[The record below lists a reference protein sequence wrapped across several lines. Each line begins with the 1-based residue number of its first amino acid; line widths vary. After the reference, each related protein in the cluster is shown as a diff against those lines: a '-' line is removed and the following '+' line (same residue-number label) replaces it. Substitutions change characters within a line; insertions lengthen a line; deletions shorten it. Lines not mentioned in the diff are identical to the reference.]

1 MGAKTFS
8 ESGRSSIERLT
19 PLGRRLQMTVDY
31 LNPPEGLVLVMTA
44 LIVGAGAGL
53 AAVLFIWLLAQWG
66 KLTQFAQAG
75 LGQSIGLVLVMGL
88 VGLGVGYVANYWA
101 DEVKGGGIPEVI
113 EAVALRNGRI
123 RPRVILAKMLAS
135 SLTIGVGGSAGRE
148 GPIAQIGSAFGSTV
162 GQLLHFSSERTRTL
176 VACGAAAGVAASFN
190 APIAGS
196 LFALEIILDRFT
208 TRYFSLVVISSV
220 TADIVARIM
229 LGDKPAFI
237 VPAYPFQPGELPIYI
252 MLGILAGPV
261 AVLFIRLIA
270 LVGKFFA
277 WLPVYPVF
285 EASLGMM
292 VTAGIGLLLPN
303 REALGSGLEFI
314 GQTIAGD
321 FSLSLK
327 VMAALIILKL
337 LATGFTLG
345 PGNSGGFFAPS
356 LFVGAILGGIVG
368 SIAHSLWPDVAV
380 NPGAYAIVG
389 MAAVFSGAARA
400 PITAVLIVFEMSN
413 DYKLILP
420 LMLATVLATLLAEHL
435 FSESM
440 YTIKL
445 KQKGIGLQRGG
456 DQDLMQELLVSE
468 AMTAHPLVVQ
478 CDMPLSDL
486 GALLQQNHSHR
497 FPVVDDG
504 LRLVGIVSIRD
515 YETAVAQAAVNRLT
529 VQDIAT
535 MGREMLIAYEEES
548 LSHAIQRMA
557 THNITNMP
565 VVKRESPEQITGVI
579 RRRDVIK
586 AYKIA
591 LARRVRGQTDFCP
604 PPARRTDEMRFVEIE
619 ITPDCCSAHK
629 TVAELAPTLPYD
641 CVVVSIRR
649 QGSLLIPHGDTTLQP
664 GDLTNVFVRRADEAK
679 LRRCLLGEEK
689 KAARRRPRGLRR
701 DVL

>member
-1 MGAKTFS
+1 
-8 ESGRSSIERLT
+8 
-19 PLGRRLQMTVDY
+19 
-31 LNPPEGLVLVMTA
+31 MTA

-53 AAVLFIWLLAQWG
+53 AAVLFIWLLGQWG
-66 KLTQFAQAG
+66 KLTHLAQAG
-75 LGQSIGLVLVMGL
+75 FGESIGLVLVMGL
-88 VGLGVGYVANYWA
+88 IGLGVGYVATHWA
-101 DEVKGGGIPEVI
+101 AEVKGGGIPEVI

-148 GPIAQIGSAFGSTV
+148 GPIAQIGSAFGSTI
-162 GQLLHFSSERTRTL
+162 GQLLHFSSGRTRTL
-176 VACGAAAGVAASFN
+176 VACGAAAGVSASFN
-190 APIAGS
+190 APIAGA
-196 LFALEIILDRFT
+196 LFALEVILDRFT
-208 TRYFSLVVISSV
+208 TRYFSMVVISSV
-220 TADIVARIM
+220 TADVVARIM
-229 LGDKPAFI
+229 LGDRPAFL

-252 MLGILAGPV
+252 LLGILAGLV

-270 LVGKFFA
+270 LVEKFFA

-292 VTAGIGLLLPN
+292 VTAGIGLLLP
-303 REALGSGLEFI
+303 ETLGSGLEFI
-314 GQTIAGD
+314 GRTIAGD

-327 VMAALIILKL
+327 VLAILIILKL

-345 PGNSGGFFAPS
+345 SGNSGGFFAPS

-368 SIAHSLWPDVAV
+368 SVANNLWPEMAA

-445 KQKGIGLQRGG
+445 KQKGIGLQRGR

-468 AMTAHPLVVQ
+468 AMSPHPHVVQ
-478 CDMPLSDL
+478 CNMPLADL
-486 GALLQQNHSHR
+486 GTLLHKNQSHR
-497 FPVVDDG
+497 FPVVDSA
-504 LRLVGIVSIRD
+504 LQLVGIVSIRD
-515 YETAVAQAAVNRLT
+515 YEVAIGQANADQLT

-535 MGREMLIAYEEES
+535 MGRELLIAYENEP
-548 LSHAIQRMA
+548 LSDAIQRMA
-557 THNITNMP
+557 THNVTNLP
-565 VVKRESPEQITGVI
+565 VVKRESPERITGVI
-579 RRRDVIK
+579 RRRDIVK

-591 LARRVRGQTDFCP
+591 LARRVSGQTDFDRP
-604 PPARRTDEMRFVEIE
+604 PTQRADEMRFVVIE
-619 ITPDCCSAHK
+619 ITPGCYSAQK
-629 TVAELAPTLPYD
+629 TVAELAPRLPYD

-649 QGSLLIPHGDTTLQP
+649 HGSLLIPHGDTKLQP
-664 GDLTNVFVRRADEAK
+664 DDLINVFVRRVDEAK

-689 KAARRRPRGLRR
+689 KLARRKPRGLRS
-701 DVL
+701 DII